1 MDINRCALTVLINVT
16 KDVTLAENV
25 VHNGD
30 TTEML
35 VDLMQMFRDKK
46 LIFNLSCE
54 LLTRFVFA
62 QSDIKV
68 IKKVPFQLCNVL
80 YDTNRLI

>member
-68 IKKVPFQLCNVL
+68 IKNFPFQLCNVL

>member
-1 MDINRCALTVLINVT
+1 LINVT
-16 KDVTLAENV
+16 KDENLAEKV

-30 TTEML
+30 TTELL

-46 LIFNLSCE
+46 IIFNLSCE

-62 QSDIKV
+62 QNDIKV
-68 IKKVPFQLCNVL
+68 GNAASLV
-80 YDTNRLI
+80 